1 MMAGEPTV
9 DGSIQMA
16 LQLQKNGADAIEL
29 GVPFSDPVAD
39 GPVIQRAGLRS
50 LEKGMTLKKAIH
62 LVKKMR
68 QSGVH
73 IPIIVFTYYN
83 PVLQLGEDYFISL
96 LLHSGADGALIPDLP
111 YEESQSLK
119 QAFKEHQLS
128 LISLLAPTSEERIE
142 RIAKEAEGF
151 LYCISSLG
159 VTGERQQFHHHL
171 QSFVQTA
178 KTYATVPV
186 VIGFGVS
193 SNEQVKTMNQM
204 SDGVVIG
211 SAIVHEIERLTPL
224 FQMDEKRAIEK
235 FSLFIKQLIE

>member
-1 MMAGEPTV
+1 M
-9 DGSIQMA
+9 
-16 LQLQKNGADAIEL
+16 
-29 GVPFSDPVAD
+29 
-39 GPVIQRAGLRS
+39 
-50 LEKGMTLKKAIH
+50 
-62 LVKKMR
+62 
-68 QSGVH
+68 
-73 IPIIVFTYYN
+73 
-83 PVLQLGEDYFISL
+83 
-96 LLHSGADGALIPDLP
+96 
-111 YEESQSLK
+111 
-119 QAFKEHQLS
+119 
-128 LISLLAPTSEERIE
+128 
-142 RIAKEAEGF
+142 
-151 LYCISSLG
+151 
-159 VTGERQQFHHHL
+159 